1 MRFRITFLII
11 MVFGFAQA
19 QPENFKLMT
28 AAQKSTAASSI
39 AKTSQSLKSLQCNF
53 TQERSSSLLTE
64 TEKSSGKMLYKQPK
78 KLKWEFTKPK
88 PVVFIING
96 DKITFKADGKTKDF
110 NTGRSKAF
118 KSLIEMIVGFINGSE
133 VQDSEHFTNAYYSN
147 GKQIMVKMTP
157 VTRELKKIYSSIEM
171 YFNAESFLAEKIVMK
186 ESSGDIS
193 KLFFTDTKTN
203 IQISDK
209 SFE

>member
-1 MRFRITFLII
+1 
-11 MVFGFAQA
+11 
-19 QPENFKLMT
+19 
-28 AAQKSTAASSI
+28 
-39 AKTSQSLKSLQCNF
+39 
-53 TQERSSSLLTE
+53 
-64 TEKSSGKMLYKQPK
+64 MLYKQPK

-88 PVVFIING
+88 PVVFSING